1 MDLNIER
8 IYDSR
13 SREYFQ
19 EVLACYEIGSY
30 RSAIVLLNS
39 VCLCDIFYKLQELRD
54 IYSDKVAADCLIKIE
69 DQIAKDE
76 TSSGWEKSLVESVFK
91 NMSLL
96 KR

>member
-1 MDLNIER
+1 MEFDTNK
-8 IYDSR
+8 IYDPR
-13 SREYFQ
+13 SKEYFQ
-19 EVLACYEIGSY
+19 EVLACYKIGSY

-39 VCLCDIFYKLQELRD
+39 ICLCDIFYKLQELRD

>member
-19 EVLACYEIGSY
+19 EVLACYDIGSY

>member
-13 SREYFQ
+13 SREYLQ
-19 EVLACYEIGSY
+19 EVIACYDIGSY